1 MEEEQKK
8 QLERQM
14 EEACLKL
21 EMEMEHAAH
30 EHQAMLLR
38 QGIYLVQDVK
48 LHIYDLIDECCTVR
62 LKSPNNARS
71 LRSTQVEVAKWAL
84 LVSRTKMSLIWSH
97 G

>member
-38 QGIYLVQDVK
+38 QGIV
-48 LHIYDLIDECCTVR
+48 
-62 LKSPNNARS
+62 SS
-71 LRSTQVEVAKWAL
+71 L
-84 LVSRTKMSLIWSH
+84 
-97 G
+97 